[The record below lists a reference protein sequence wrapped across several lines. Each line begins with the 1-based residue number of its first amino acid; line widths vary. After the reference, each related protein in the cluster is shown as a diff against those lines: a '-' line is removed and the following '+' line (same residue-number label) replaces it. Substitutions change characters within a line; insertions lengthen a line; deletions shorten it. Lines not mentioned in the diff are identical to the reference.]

1 MTQATILA
9 SGSTEATSTDVA
21 LAAGATASIG
31 IFATTG
37 SPTPTDRA
45 LLYIDSPGGD
55 VVVAHLNQSNPVV
68 QVMGPG
74 TFRVTRRVGSNCG
87 AWSET

>member
-1 MTQATILA
+1 MTQTTILA
-9 SGSTEATSTDVA
+9 SGSTEATSSDVV
-21 LAAGATASIG
+21 LTSGAIASIG

-55 VVVAHLNQSNPVV
+55 VVVSHLNQGNPVV

-74 TFRVTRRVGSNCG
+74 TFRATRRVGSNCG
-87 AWSET
+87 VWSET